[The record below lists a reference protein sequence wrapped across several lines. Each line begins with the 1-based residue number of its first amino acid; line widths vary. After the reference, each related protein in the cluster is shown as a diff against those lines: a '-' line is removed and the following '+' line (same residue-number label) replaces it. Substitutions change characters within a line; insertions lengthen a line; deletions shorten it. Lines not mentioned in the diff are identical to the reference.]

1 MSLLF
6 MSVPPAQGSEI
17 CFQADLGSPISVRNL
32 VRQVTIQ
39 ITGQVNDQIAGQ
51 DGGEDGTLG
60 AKVIIVTVII
70 LFSLLIIYLRLSLF
84 HDKAL

>member
-1 MSLLF
+1 MITFHVSA
-6 MSVPPAQGSEI
+6 PQGSELY
-17 CFQADLGSPISVRNL
+17 FQADLGSSPISVRNL

-51 DGGEDGTLG
+51 DGGEDGTLW

-70 LFSLLIIYLRLSLF
+70 LFSLLIIYLR
-84 HDKAL
+84 

>member
-1 MSLLF
+1 MITFHVSA
-6 MSVPPAQGSEI
+6 PQGSELY
-17 CFQADLGSPISVRNL
+17 FQADLGSSPISVRNL

-39 ITGQVNDQIAGQ
+39 INDQIAGQ
-51 DGGEDGTLG
+51 DGGEDGTLW